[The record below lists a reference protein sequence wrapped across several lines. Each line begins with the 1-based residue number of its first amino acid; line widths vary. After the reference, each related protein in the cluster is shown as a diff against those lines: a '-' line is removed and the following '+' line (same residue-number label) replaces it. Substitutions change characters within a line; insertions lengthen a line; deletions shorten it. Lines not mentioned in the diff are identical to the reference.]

1 MTLSG
6 FLQLCGATV
15 VFLAAA
21 TMAKQWAIA
30 PGIGKLVVT
39 LLLYSLGNLIMLR
52 LVREFGM
59 ASAFSLSAVLQLVA
73 VNVIALV
80 WFGERLG
87 LIQGTGVALAVVA
100 VALITL
106 GPAAEEGR
114 APAASPQ
121 APPSSLP

>member
-6 FLQLCGATV
+6 FVQLCGATV

-52 LVREFGM
+52 LVRDFGM
-59 ASAFSLSAVLQLVA
+59 ATAFSLSAVIQLVA
-73 VNVIALV
+73 VNLIALAY
-80 WFGERLG
+80 FGERLG
-87 LIQGTGVALAVVA
+87 MVQGAGIALAVAA
-100 VALITL
+100 VAMITL
-106 GPAAEEGR
+106 GPAAGGR
-114 APAASPQ
+114 
-121 APPSSLP
+121 